1 MTGPETILIAAAVAA
16 LPAYV
21 AGWLMGRRA
30 AGREYDAR
38 VTVLRGIAE
47 EQIAEARRQAADEVR
62 RKWALATLEA
72 AKATRARRSAA
83 STLGHERQ
91 RAARVGMDANTAL
104 CVTPAPVRP

>member
-1 MTGPETILIAAAVAA
+1 MTGLETAIIAAAVAA

-21 AGWLMGRRA
+21 AGCLLGRRA

-47 EQIAEARRQAADEVR
+47 EQIAEVRKQAADEVR

-72 AKATRARRSAA
+72 GATDRKRRSAA
-83 STLGHERQ
+83 STLGHERK
-91 RAARVGMDANTAL
+91 RGARVGNGIAADS
-104 CVTPAPVRP
+104 PAPEKP